1 MKGGVPQRSRITMAT
16 VPPIGLAKDLAVGQS
31 ASTVEK
37 GGVVEDV
44 KAVAEERI
52 TDARGRIAELLMEID
67 DITLQVNPQI
77 EAEYA
82 TKIGYLENDLLKW
95 QIAARRAKRR
105 LMLAQARVNSG
116 ASLRGDEF
124 EAQLDCELAEWK
136 SLLDRSVKSFL
147 KEAERAAGSRVLSPA
162 DSRELKK
169 LHRELIKRLHPD
181 LHPGQSGEAARFFM
195 IAQAAYEK
203 GNLDV
208 LRSIAVATE
217 GMGEEGADAG
227 GFSGD
232 EAAAELELVLAHERV
247 VKRQLEELKR
257 SNPYALKEKLEDGAW
272 VIRKTS
278 ELKKRVEEQKAAV
291 RAYDERFAKLV
302 EGGED
307 GRS

>member
-1 MKGGVPQRSRITMAT
+1 M
-16 VPPIGLAKDLAVGQS
+16 
-31 ASTVEK
+31 
-37 GGVVEDV
+37 EDV
-44 KAVAEERI
+44 KTVVEGRI
-52 TDARGRIAELLMEID
+52 TDARARIAELLMEID

-105 LMLAQARVNSG
+105 LALAQARVNSG
-116 ASLRGDEF
+116 VSLRGDEF
-124 EAQLDCELAEWK
+124 EAQLDCELAEWE
-136 SLLDRSVKSFL
+136 SLLDRSVKTFL
-147 KEAERAAGSRVLSPA
+147 KEAERAAGSRLLSPA
-162 DSRELKK
+162 GSRELKK

-195 IAQAAYEK
+195 IAQTAYEK

-217 GMGEEGADAG
+217 GMGEEGADAS
-227 GFSGD
+227 GFSED

-247 VKRQLEELKR
+247 VKRRLEELKR

-278 ELKKRVEEQKAAV
+278 ELKKQVEEQKAAV

>member
-1 MKGGVPQRSRITMAT
+1 MAT
-16 VPPIGLAKDLAVGQS
+16 VPPIGLAKDSAVGQS

-44 KAVAEERI
+44 KAIAEGRI
-52 TDARGRIAELLMEID
+52 TDAQARIAELLMEID

-105 LMLAQARVNSG
+105 LTLAQVRVNSG

-124 EAQLDCELAEWK
+124 EAQLDCELAEWE
-136 SLLDRSVKSFL
+136 SLLDRSVESFL

-181 LHPGQSGEAARFFM
+181 LHPGQSGEAVRFFM

-217 GMGEEGADAG
+217 GMGEEGADAS
-227 GFSGD
+227 GFSED

>member
-1 MKGGVPQRSRITMAT
+1 M
-16 VPPIGLAKDLAVGQS
+16 
-31 ASTVEK
+31 
-37 GGVVEDV
+37 EDV
-44 KAVAEERI
+44 KAIAEERI
-52 TDARGRIAELLMEID
+52 TDARARIAELLMEID

-105 LMLAQARVNSG
+105 LALAQARVNSG

-124 EAQLDCELAEWK
+124 EAQLDGELAEWE

-147 KEAERAAGSRVLSPA
+147 EAAERAVGSRPLSPA

-169 LHRELIKRLHPD
+169 LHRDLIKRLHPD
-181 LHPGQSGEAARFFM
+181 LHPGQSNEAARFFM

-203 GNLDV
+203 GALNV

-217 GMGEEGADAG
+217 GMGEEDADA
-227 GFSGD
+227 SGLSAD
-232 EAAAELELVLAHERV
+232 EATVELELVLAHERV
-247 VKRQLEELKR
+247 VKRQMEELKR

-272 VIRKTS
+272 IINKTT
-278 ELKKRVEEQKAAV
+278 ELKRRIEEQKAAAC
-291 RAYDERFAKLV
+291 AYDERFAKLV